1 MKQTNIS
8 VFVPHYGCPNRCSFC
23 DQRQI
28 SGVKRPPSPDEVK
41 ALLLEQQPH
50 LAANGTAA
58 EIAFFGGSFTAV
70 DRDYMIALLETAA
83 ELVSRYPEQYNGIR
97 CSTRPDCIDEE
108 IIGILKKYGMTA
120 VELGAQSM
128 NDEVLL
134 KNRRGHTAADVVKAA
149 GLIKS
154 AGISLGLQMMTGLYG
169 DKPEYCIE
177 TAEKF
182 IELDCDTVRIYPTV
196 ILEGTELGELY
207 KKGVYESFGFS
218 ETVDLCAEL
227 LTMFRKAEIP
237 VIRLGLHASK
247 EVEQQML
254 GGVYHP
260 ALREI
265 VESRIFYREMLS
277 EMEHFGKGDFTV
289 YTDPSNI
296 SKVIGQKRE
305 NKERLSEK
313 GYSFSVKSE
322 KGTHLRIVPLSRQE
336 RKTF

>member
-28 SGVKRPPSPDEVK
+28 SGVKQPPSPKEVK
-41 ALLLEQQPH
+41 DLLSEQQPH
-50 LAANGTAA
+50 LAATDTAA

-70 DRDYMIALLETAA
+70 DRGYMISLLETAA
-83 ELVSRYPEQYNGIR
+83 EFVSRFPRQYNGIR

-108 IIGILKKYGMTA
+108 IIGILKKYGTTA

-134 KNRRGHTAADVVKAA
+134 KNRRGHTAADVEKASR
-149 GLIKS
+149 LIKS

-177 TAEKF
+177 TAERF
-182 IELDCDTVRIYPTV
+182 IALNCDTVRIYPTV

-207 KKGVYESFGFS
+207 KKGVFESFGFS

-227 LTMFRKAEIP
+227 LTMFNTAKIP
-237 VIRLGLHASK
+237 VIRLGLHASR
-247 EVEQQML
+247 EVEQQKL

-265 VESRIFYREMLS
+265 VESRIFYREMLAQ
-277 EMEHFGKGDFTV
+277 MENFGKGDFTV
-289 YTDPSNI
+289 YTDSANI
-296 SKVIGQKRE
+296 SKVIGQKKE
-305 NKERLSEK
+305 NKQRLSEK
-313 GYSFSVKSE
+313 GYNFSLKSE
-322 KGTHLRIVPLSRQE
+322 KGTYLRVVPLSR
-336 RKTF
+336 